1 MNNELTNAIVKH
13 LFTGL
18 GIYGEVPVSL
28 RHQLF
33 LTDQQIAFDDEN
45 DEAKMAPVWAGETK
59 IENKKFSFIY
69 TSLVMKDFPTEDFL
83 VVKLDDNPG
92 YGCYA
97 ALVDLNDLAG
107 GFENKLDVQDGFIA
121 VQLKSQSWIPAN
133 IYLQATFLAGMEQ
146 LKDLASRYEKSSKLE
161 EMFGL
166 LKDFITYREGISN
179 DRSSQI

>member
-33 LTDQQIAFDDEN
+33 LTDKQISFEDEGG
-45 DEAKMAPVWAGETK
+45 EKMASVWAGETK
-59 IENKKFSFIY
+59 LDSKKFSFIY
-69 TSLVMKDFPTEDFL
+69 TSLVMKDYPTEDFL

-97 ALVDLNDLAG
+97 AAEEERVGNLYR
-107 GFENKLDVQDGFIA
+107 LDMRDGFIA
-121 VQLKSQSWIPAN
+121 TQLKSQSWIPAN
-133 IYLQATFLAGMEQ
+133 VYLQATFLAGMET
-146 LKDLASRYEKSSKLE
+146 LKDLASRYDKSSKME

-166 LKDFITYREGISN
+166 LKNFIAYRESIEN
-179 DRSSQI
+179 E

>member
-1 MNNELTNAIVKH
+1 MNNELTNAIAKH

-18 GIYGEVPVSL
+18 GIYGGVPVSL

-33 LTDQQIAFDDEN
+33 WTDHQIAFDDEKG
-45 DEAKMAPVWAGETK
+45 EAKMATVWAGETK

-69 TSLVMKDFPTEDFL
+69 TSLVMKDFPMEDFL

-97 ALVDLNDLAG
+97 SAELVVNQFQLNE
-107 GFENKLDVQDGFIA
+107 FNIQDGFIA

-146 LKDLASRYEKSSKLE
+146 LKDLASRYEKSSKME

-166 LKDFITYREGISN
+166 LKDFITYREGSN

>member
-33 LTDQQIAFDDEN
+33 LTDQQIAFDDEKG
-45 DEAKMAPVWAGETK
+45 EAKMAPVWAGETK

-97 ALVDLNDLAG
+97 AADLEASDIL
-107 GFENKLDVQDGFIA
+107 EDGFIA

-146 LKDLASRYEKSSKLE
+146 LKDLASRYEKSSKME

-166 LKDFITYREGISN
+166 LKDFITYREGSN